1 MDSIDEDT
9 EEIAISAPPPPPSEL
24 GAVLLQ
30 ARRDLWSA
38 QPPRLLAFLLGPIR
52 DYALDPSLAVS
63 NVIFL
68 PALLPRVLDTFLAKL
83 VGWTILVVI
92 HFLYCQP
99 VVKADTSQEEI
110 TRLTLLESSR
120 QSLLHQS
127 SGKARWLLKP
137 LPDWETA
144 FQWATSHARHVL
156 WTLAGLVV
164 HPQKM
169 RSWVDAMSHF
179 NGFLEDSGVGV
190 ELQEVRINHCHHR
203 VMIDRNQE
211 QMCGWR

>member
-1 MDSIDEDT
+1 MNINVSTVFEKGRVKNNRVIH
-9 EEIAISAPPPPPSEL
+9 EEATTALMFISTL
-24 GAVLLQ
+24 
-30 ARRDLWSA
+30 
-38 QPPRLLAFLLGPIR
+38 
-52 DYALDPSLAVS
+52 
-63 NVIFL
+63 IFL
-68 PALLPRVLDTFLAKL
+68 PTLLPRVLDAFFAKL
-83 VGWTILVVI
+83 VGWTILAVI

-99 VVKADTSQEEI
+99 TVKADASQEEI
-110 TRLTLLESSR
+110 IRHTLLESSK

-190 ELQEVRINHCHHR
+190 ELQEVRIIFIAING
-203 VMIDRNQE
+203 VMI
-211 QMCGWR
+211 